1 MHEEH
6 PLGLYEI
13 SKPDSWATTWEE
25 TSKLPRT
32 PKFLAHPDDSVDPFE
47 LFVRIHMLTAMVLS
61 LMEPAKGGGQRGPM
75 YPAHLP
81 NPLLALGIDETRWA
95 DLQNIPVSQA
105 MPMPIRWCVANARRY
120 KAVSLHTGVMYH
132 VDDELTRQ
140 KHEEAAH
147 AWAAY
152 LAYMFQGKFTCNDGR
167 LAGASVHI
175 MHLLGPAETTH
186 NTHLLR
192 TQLMTVL
199 SEQGWAESQRMSVVW
214 FRKYMRVSDV
224 ERRLVP
230 YATQLKQEAAGGEV
244 AEPLDNPP
252 ACPLELRSQWSTD
265 VLTRGG
271 AGEDTEVKTASVL
284 YWRAASMWSS
294 GLLDTQWMLL
304 HLVFCPATR
313 ELAKTTAG
321 SVHDALDTL
330 YERLDTADPG
340 VAAAKTHAAQ
350 ILAHSGTSEALVE
363 RYRQREWE
371 VFEEVHAEG
380 IRQGKPR
387 WGNEAEFDSS
397 QANTQLKA
405 DMRGNNGPKVLGP
418 CKFGLECA
426 QWHNTQH
433 EQLSQC
439 LKCSTWFHES
449 CANILTT
456 LGTGPMVPDNGCCS
470 LMCEDPDNGKMLAD
484 AKQTAEKVA
493 GTLSAG
499 NEEAGDQEGSDADKV
514 HHEPRTTRSTSASPA
529 KVGGATVA
537 KRSGSKSGAQRKTGK
552 TCIHDE
558 MLGAELP
565 CISAEGCAQYPCA
578 NSLQQ
583 HSAEVKQAT
592 WLPRHASPRQGLFA
606 TADLPAGSYVAEFG
620 PFRVLAPAKHNEQ
633 PAGGGHCKEKHVWR
647 FDVYLPTALGAVSRS
662 IVPKRGWQGKYH
674 GAKVNHTCCPTH
686 QNAKYVSSACGH
698 CVYVRMTKPARR
710 GTEIL
715 VAYNGG
721 AFFKDHSCACCA
733 CAGKCMRMSHA

>member
-1 MHEEH
+1 M
-6 PLGLYEI
+6 
-13 SKPDSWATTWEE
+13 
-25 TSKLPRT
+25 
-32 PKFLAHPDDSVDPFE
+32 
-47 LFVRIHMLTAMVLS
+47 
-61 LMEPAKGGGQRGPM
+61 
-75 YPAHLP
+75 
-81 NPLLALGIDETRWA
+81 
-95 DLQNIPVSQA
+95 
-105 MPMPIRWCVANARRY
+105 
-120 KAVSLHTGVMYH
+120 
-132 VDDELTRQ
+132 
-140 KHEEAAH
+140 
-147 AWAAY
+147 
-152 LAYMFQGKFTCNDGR
+152 
-167 LAGASVHI
+167 HI

-230 YATQLKQEAAGGEV
+230 YATQLKEETARGEV

-313 ELAKTTAG
+313 ELCKATAG

-330 YERLDTADPG
+330 YQRLDRADPG
-340 VAAAKTHAAQ
+340 VAAAQTHAAQ
-350 ILAHSGTSEALVE
+350 ILAQSDSSEALVQ

-380 IRQGKPR
+380 IREGKPR

-439 LKCSTWFHES
+439 LKCGTWFHDS

-484 AKQTAEKVA
+484 AKQTAENVA

-499 NEEAGDQEGSDADKV
+499 NGEAGDQDGSDADKAD
-514 HHEPRTTRSTSASPA
+514 HEPRTLRSASASPA
-529 KVGGATVA
+529 KAGAATWA
-537 KRSGSKSGAQRKTGK
+537 KRSRTKAAPAAKTKSGK

-578 NSLQQ
+578 NSL
-583 HSAEVKQAT
+583 HKLRDT
-592 WLPRHASPRQGLFA
+592 GR
-606 TADLPAGSYVAEFG
+606 
-620 PFRVLAPAKHNEQ
+620 K
-633 PAGGGHCKEKHVWR
+633 
-647 FDVYLPTALGAVSRS
+647 
-662 IVPKRGWQGKYH
+662 
-674 GAKVNHTCCPTH
+674 
-686 QNAKYVSSACGH
+686 
-698 CVYVRMTKPARR
+698 
-710 GTEIL
+710 
-715 VAYNGG
+715 
-721 AFFKDHSCACCA
+721 
-733 CAGKCMRMSHA
+733 